1 MLRSVWSTALLSF
14 SRPPLSLALGPTLG
28 LALGLTLAAAPGC
41 IGKRR
46 PAAGQEAKAKASTP
60 TAPVALVQPE
70 DVDDRF
76 DVLVEGERVRVRY
89 DERDPAMG
97 AAEPLVTI
105 VEFSD
110 FQCPFCSRL
119 ADTLHDV
126 AREYRDEVKL
136 VFKQL
141 PLPMHANAEPAARA
155 ALAAHQQGKFWEL
168 HDTLFANQKALGDAQ
183 LATYASA
190 AGVDMNRWRK
200 DFQSDAIKTHVADDK
215 ALATTLQ
222 IRSTPTFY
230 VNGKFFKGA
239 QQPEQVR
246 AIIDQELLAARTLLQ
261 AGAARGELYARFLH
275 AAPELPG
282 WKPKAKEPGKP
293 AEPATPDTPAAEPAA
308 EPAADLDADHV
319 PGQPSRVTNY
329 AVPIGQGRPSRGPA
343 DALVTIV
350 EFGAFD
356 CDECRAVQP
365 ALDKLL
371 KKYPKDVRLV
381 FRQLAEEIP
390 PRRMAQLALAAHAQ
404 GKFWAAHDELMAMEG
419 EFDPETAKTFPQT
432 LGLDETK
439 FSADLRDRS
448 EGGPIDLIQKD
459 VAAAKVFQGST
470 PAPAFYV
477 NGRFISGNASFEE
490 LDKLVVE
497 EKAKAEA
504 FLADKKVPRAKLY
517 EAMRATWRGYDRAQ
531 AP

>member
-1 MLRSVWSTALLSF
+1 MPRSVWSTALLS
-14 SRPPLSLALGPTLG
+14 SPRPLLGLTLG
-28 LALGLTLAAAPGC
+28 LALGLTLASAPGC

-46 PAAGQEAKAKASTP
+46 PQAGQKAKAKATAP
-60 TAPVALVQPE
+60 TAPVALVQPQ

-76 DVLVEGERVRVRY
+76 DALVEGERVRVRY

-97 AAEPLVTI
+97 AVTPLVTI

-141 PLPMHANAEPAARA
+141 PLPMHPNAEPAARA
-155 ALAAHQQGKFWEL
+155 ALAAHQQGKFWEV
-168 HDTLFANQKALGDAQ
+168 HDALFANQKALGDAQ

-190 AGVDMNRWRK
+190 TGIDMDRWRK
-200 DFQSDAIKTHVADDK
+200 DFQSDAIKAHVADDK
-215 ALATTLQ
+215 ALATALQ

-246 AIIDQELLAARTLLQ
+246 AIIDQELLAARTLLD
-261 AGAARGELYARFLH
+261 AGAPRGELYARFLH

-282 WKPKAKEPGKP
+282 WKPKAAEPTKP
-293 AEPATPDTPAAEPAA
+293 AAPAAPEPPAAKPA
-308 EPAADLDADHV
+308 EPAADLDANQV
-319 PGQPSRVTNY
+319 PGEPSRVTNY
-329 AVPIGQGRPSRGPA
+329 GVPIGSGRPVRGPA

-365 ALDKLL
+365 TLDKLL
-371 KKYPKDVRLV
+371 EKYPKDVRLV
-381 FRQLAEEIP
+381 FRHLAEEIP
-390 PRRMAQLALAAHAQ
+390 PRRMAQLAMAAHAQ

-419 EFDPETAKTFPQT
+419 EFDPNTAKTFAQK

-439 FSADLRDRS
+439 FGTDLRDRS
-448 EGGPIDLIQKD
+448 EGGPFDLIQKD
-459 VAAAKVFQGST
+459 VATAKAFQGSK

-477 NGRFISGNASFEE
+477 NGRFISGNASFED

-497 EKAKAEA
+497 ERAKAEA
-504 FLADKKVPRAKLY
+504 FMADKKIPRAKLY
-517 EAMRATWRGYDRAQ
+517 EAMRATWRQQ
-531 AP
+531 APTQ